1 MAILL
6 STNIAQ
12 CDDCARPRGV
22 TTARLSVGLGLVEI
36 LSWMRHCIAIHSIK
50 CFEMQDTN
58 EKLRLTCGVTQ
69 RIATDHVRVPSPM
82 IGQYTLDLRVNSIR
96 DSGALERSNTTS
108 RRGAVVQWLAR
119 PLVTPAAGV
128 CSPDQAHY

>member
-1 MAILL
+1 MNNLSNSELLDKIL
-6 STNIAQ
+6 STSLKTAT
-12 CDDCARPRGV
+12 AE
-22 TTARLSVGLGLVEI
+22 TTIPTMNSLL
-36 LSWMRHCIAIHSIK
+36 IAIHSIK